1 MNVILE
7 KIEEYAALLDR
18 KELLKVQTAEN
29 NNKIERC
36 RDELAAMMINEDTP
50 KISHGGFSWSLQ
62 SKCKYSCL
70 AENREQLFEL
80 LRENDLGDI
89 IQETVNAQ
97 TLNSTI
103 ASLVEANDDE
113 LPEEWQEVIKT
124 YEYNDISRRREK
136 PTGGKKK

>member
-29 NNKIERC
+29 NNKIECC

-62 SKCKYSCL
+62 PKCKYSCL
-70 AENREQLFEL
+70 AEDREQLFEL

-103 ASLVEANDDE
+103 KSLVENNDDE
-113 LPEEWQEVIKT
+113 LPEEWQDVIKT
-124 YEYNDISRRREK
+124 YEYNDVSRRREK